1 MQAASRAGR
10 WRPAGGYV
18 PVFWKHGYADTSVQE
33 LERATG
39 VTKSGL
45 YAEFAGKEAPE
56 PQPRARRLPIQRD

>member
-39 VTKSGL
+39 VTVNQ
-45 YAEFAGKEAPE
+45 AGDADSS
-56 PQPRARRLPIQRD
+56 RLAFHSL